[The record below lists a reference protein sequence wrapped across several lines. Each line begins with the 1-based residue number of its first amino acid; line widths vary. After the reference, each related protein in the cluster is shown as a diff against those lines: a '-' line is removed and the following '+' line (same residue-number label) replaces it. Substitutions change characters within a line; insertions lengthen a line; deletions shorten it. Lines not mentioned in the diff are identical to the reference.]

1 VEALVL
7 DHHLMRSRDG
17 LQWLNRL
24 SSETGRRV
32 LCAAD
37 FMGAPRRLLEADRK
51 TLYDTMTVSLEWHQ
65 DYAEGK
71 ATTSG
76 YN

>member
-51 TLYDTMTVSLEWHQ
+51 NAL
-65 DYAEGK
+65 
-71 ATTSG
+71 
-76 YN
+76 